1 MAGLVDYLKQAVSDR
16 ASDLFIVAGSRVS
29 EKVEKHLRPIGEAC
43 LIPQE
48 TERLISELYDR
59 AGRSI
64 EKFLEGGND
73 DFSLSLSGLA
83 RFRVH
88 TYHQRGS
95 MAAVVR
101 VVVFEIPDCHE
112 IHIPRQIMDLSEET
126 RGLVLVTGAAGS
138 GKSTTQACVLDRIN
152 RTRACHIIT
161 LEDPIEFLHKNQ
173 QSIVSQIEIAIDDE
187 DYTSALRASL
197 RQSPDV
203 ILLGEIEEHETIRMA
218 MTAAEV
224 GQLLF
229 ASMHTQGV
237 VNTIERIVDIF
248 PLDQQTQV
256 RIQLSMVLNTVISQ
270 QLLPGIDGNLIP
282 AYEIMYV
289 NNAIRTLIREGKS
302 QQIENAISAGD
313 EGMVSM
319 EHYLLVL
326 YQQGMITKETA
337 LEYAYHPE
345 KLSRRLE

>member
-1 MAGLVDYLKQAVSDR
+1 MAELVDYLKQAVTDR

-29 EKVEKHLRPIGEAC
+29 EKVEKRLVSIGEAN
-43 LIPQE
+43 LVPQE
-48 TERLISELYDR
+48 TERLISELYNR
-59 AGRSI
+59 AGRPI
-64 EKFLEGGND
+64 GKFLEGGND

-101 VVVFEIPDCHE
+101 VVVFEIPDWRKM
-112 IHIPRQIMDLSEET
+112 HIPRQIMDLSKET
-126 RGLVLVTGAAGS
+126 WGMVLVTGAAAS
-138 GKSTTQACVLDRIN
+138 GKSTTQACVIDQIN
-152 RTRACHIIT
+152 RIRACHIVT

-173 QSIVSQIEIAIDDE
+173 KSIVSQIEIAIDGE
-187 DYTSALRASL
+187 DYTSALRSSL
-197 RQSPDV
+197 RQAPDV
-203 ILLGEIEEHETIRMA
+203 ILLGEMKEYETIRMA
-218 MTAAEV
+218 MTAAEA

-229 ASMHTQGV
+229 TSMHTQGV
-237 VNTIERIVDIF
+237 VNTIERIVDVF
-248 PLDQQTQV
+248 PSDQQTQV
-256 RIQLSMVLNTVISQ
+256 RIQLSMALNTVISQ
-270 QLLPGIDGNLIP
+270 QLLPGARGDLVP
-282 AYEIMYV
+282 AYEIMHV
-289 NNAIRTLIREGKS
+289 NKAIRTLIREGKS
-302 QQIENAISAGD
+302 QQIENAISTGD
-313 EGMVSM
+313 EGMISM